1 MIQKFEQFKD
11 SLNENIDS
19 LNESKKPV
27 VELKKDKDRPWSWGG
42 KTFDFVD
49 PFISQL
55 DEIDINFSK
64 KYHAAVK
71 GGWMDYDT
79 CKEITQNLLTVELV
93 DHYSDKVFNI
103 LKKTF
108 KNLPQ

>member
-1 MIQKFEQFKD
+1 
-11 SLNENIDS
+11 
-19 LNESKKPV
+19 
-27 VELKKDKDRPWSWGG
+27 
-42 KTFDFVD
+42 
-49 PFISQL
+49 
-55 DEIDINFSK
+55 
-64 KYHAAVK
+64 
-71 GGWMDYDT
+71 MDYDT